1 MSDVLA
7 TPVAHAVGLALVH
20 FVWQG
25 AAIGLA
31 TACLLGLTR
40 RGSARLRYTIAAIG
54 LVALVAAP
62 VVTAARAWST
72 GPSANHVVT
81 VLEVPTVAGQGTE
94 IISNTLEL
102 PGAGVANTSLT
113 TWLPGIVLAWCLGV
127 LLMTVRLALGWLD
140 VQRIRRHAERLI
152 ASPLRET
159 LDRIAAELGVMK
171 PVRFFESSL
180 VDVPTVIGWIRPTIL
195 VPASALA
202 GLSPSQMEAILA
214 HELAHIRRF
223 DYLVNGL
230 QNLVETVLFYHP
242 AVWWVS
248 GEMRR
253 EREHCCDDL
262 AVALVGSRVTYAGAL
277 ATLEESRQRALTFGV
292 AATGGDLLARVRRV
306 LGAPAPRR
314 QQPSMLLA
322 AAVLVG
328 VGAVGLAG
336 RSQQTTS
343 VSSTVPAP
351 HRLSPSAEGPTAVVP
366 PGALH
371 DQSASMLEFLEG
383 QIAEARRTGAPA
395 KVELLTG
402 RLAEVASALPA
413 QARSATP
420 VVPQTTWEVELR
432 ELEERFRVA
441 KVRNDVGT
449 LALLLDDG
457 FSETNQNGN
466 TRNKAQFLELFAT
479 FPIQSISQTV
489 TGVQATFERAVI
501 TGSMI
506 EFNSSGI
513 DAMLFTRVWVRTGTT
528 WQLLASTQF
537 RDPQRRVVF
546 SPNLTEGVP
555 VPGGAAA
562 GGAVNVPGNQM
573 PQMSGTIT
581 IASRSPLPTPIA
593 PTRPDWPA
601 TRVGGDIKEPRKIRD
616 VRPVYPAI
624 AKANGVSGVVIIEA
638 VIDEAGAVRD
648 ARVLRSIPNLDQ
660 AALDA
665 VLQWR
670 YTPTILNGVPT
681 AITMTVTV
689 NFQLP
694 AVQPAQ

>member
-1 MSDVLA
+1 MIDVLA

-40 RGSARLRYTIAAIG
+40 RGSARLRYTIAAMG

-62 VVTAARAWST
+62 VATAARSLST
-72 GPSANHVVT
+72 VPPAHHVVT
-81 VLEVPTVAGQGTE
+81 AHDVTLVAGQGTE
-94 IISNTLEL
+94 IIANSLEIL
-102 PGAGVANTSLT
+102 RPGAANTSLA

-202 GLSPSQMEAILA
+202 GLAPSQMEAILA

-262 AVALVGSRVTYAGAL
+262 AVAIVGSRVTYAGAL
-277 ATLEESRQRALTFGV
+277 ATLEESRQRALTFGM

-336 RSQQTTS
+336 RTNERVPLATPPS
-343 VSSTVPAP
+343 VETAGAA
-351 HRLSPSAEGPTAVVP
+351 LIPSARATAAPEAAPSRPEPVSAIGVSPAQVTPRPTQAPTA
-366 PGALH
+366 
-371 DQSASMLEFLEG
+371 
-383 QIAEARRTGAPA
+383 
-395 KVELLTG
+395 
-402 RLAEVASALPA
+402 
-413 QARSATP
+413 

-479 FPIQSISQTV
+479 FPIQSISQTI

-546 SPNLTEGVP
+546 SPSLTEGVI

-562 GGAVNVPGNQM
+562 GGAVNVPGTAMATDAVELTTLRRDYERLLKSFEQLRS
-573 PQMSGTIT
+573 SGTI
-581 IASRSPLPTPIA
+581 APRSPVPTPVA
-593 PTRPDWPA
+593 PTPLGWPA
-601 TRVGGDIKEPRKIRD
+601 IRVGGDIKEPRKIRD